1 MIKKTIKYVDFNGVE
16 RTEDHYFNLTKAEI
30 TEMQLGV
37 KGGLDKY
44 IEEKVYENDTEA
56 IIRIYKKLLLKAY
69 GIKSEDGRRFIKSE
83 SISEE
88 FSQTEAFSE
97 LFMELALNEQAAK
110 EFMNNVMPS
119 YSAH

>member
-44 IEEKVYENDTEA
+44 IE
-56 IIRIYKKLLLKAY
+56 
-69 GIKSEDGRRFIKSE
+69 
-83 SISEE
+83 
-88 FSQTEAFSE
+88 
-97 LFMELALNEQAAK
+97 
-110 EFMNNVMPS
+110 
-119 YSAH
+119 

>member
-1 MIKKTIKYVDFNGVE
+1 MIKKTIKYVDYNGVE
-16 RTEDHYFNLTKAEI
+16 RVEDHYFNLTKAEL

-37 KGGLDKY
+37 KGGYDSY
-44 IEEKVYENDTEA
+44 IEECLKNNDTES
-56 IIRIYKKLLLKAY
+56 IIRIYRNILLKAY

-110 EFMNNVMPS
+110 EFMNNVMPRK
-119 YSAH
+119 

>member
-1 MIKKTIKYVDFNGVE
+1 MIKKTIKYVAFNGVE

-110 EFMNNVMPS
+110 EFMNNVMPRK
-119 YSAH
+119 